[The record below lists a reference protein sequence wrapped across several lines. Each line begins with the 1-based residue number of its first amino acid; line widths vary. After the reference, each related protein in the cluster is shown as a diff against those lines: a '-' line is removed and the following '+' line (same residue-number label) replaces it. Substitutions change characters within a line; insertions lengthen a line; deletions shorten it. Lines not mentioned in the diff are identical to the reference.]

1 MKNIIYSF
9 LGTTLDSHRRESTR
23 WAFWRPSIALAMQ
36 DDLHFD
42 EFHIW
47 YQERF
52 QGLFDVIA
60 KDILACSP
68 DTTVIPELLELR
80 DPWDFEEVYGKLYDF
95 SRLQKFIP
103 EENNYYI
110 HITTGTHV
118 AQICLFLL
126 NESHHL
132 PGKLIQTQPSHG
144 SNPAQGKY
152 TIIDLDL
159 SRYDL
164 LAKRFAVERQ
174 NDLAFLKSGIE
185 TRNPGFNAL
194 IETIERVAVRSREP
208 ILLTGPTGAGKSHL
222 ARKIYELKKLNRQVS
237 GNFVDVNCATLR
249 GDHAMAT
256 LFGHTRGAF
265 TGAVKDRPG
274 LLKTADGGILFLDE
288 IAELGTDEQAM
299 LLRAIEEKTFLPLGS
314 DQETGSSFQ
323 LICGTNRNLA
333 EAVSVGKFRDD
344 LFQRIN
350 LWSFRLP
357 GLAERREDI
366 EPNIEYELEQ
376 FSRKHGQHISFNKE
390 AWQVFLDF
398 ANQHDWHGNFRE
410 LNAIITRLGTLAP
423 GGRIDVATVRA
434 EWQRNRPTTLAGKD
448 RFLERL
454 LGSDYASRYDAFELV
469 QLKEVLHVCASSRN
483 MSEAGR
489 KLFAVSRLAK
499 KSRNDADRLAR
510 YLANYGIRFAD
521 IAQHHTAG

>member
-1 MKNIIYSF
+1 MI
-9 LGTTLDSHRRESTR
+9 
-23 WAFWRPSIALAMQ
+23 
-36 DDLHFD
+36 
-42 EFHIW
+42 
-47 YQERF
+47 
-52 QGLFDVIA
+52 
-60 KDILACSP
+60 
-68 DTTVIPELLELR
+68 
-80 DPWDFEEVYGKLYDF
+80 
-95 SRLQKFIP
+95 
-103 EENNYYI
+103 
-110 HITTGTHV
+110 
-118 AQICLFLL
+118 
-126 NESHHL
+126 
-132 PGKLIQTQPSHG
+132 
-144 SNPAQGKY
+144 
-152 TIIDLDL
+152 
-159 SRYDL
+159 

-222 ARKIYELKKLNRQVS
+222 ARKIYELKKLNRQIS

-323 LICGTNRNLA
+323 LICGTNRNLV
-333 EAVSVGKFRDD
+333 EAVSAGKFRDD

-376 FSRKHGQHISFNKE
+376 F
-390 AWQVFLDF
+390 
-398 ANQHDWHGNFRE
+398 
-410 LNAIITRLGTLAP
+410 
-423 GGRIDVATVRA
+423 
-434 EWQRNRPTTLAGKD
+434 
-448 RFLERL
+448 
-454 LGSDYASRYDAFELV
+454 
-469 QLKEVLHVCASSRN
+469 
-483 MSEAGR
+483 
-489 KLFAVSRLAK
+489 
-499 KSRNDADRLAR
+499 
-510 YLANYGIRFAD
+510 
-521 IAQHHTAG
+521 